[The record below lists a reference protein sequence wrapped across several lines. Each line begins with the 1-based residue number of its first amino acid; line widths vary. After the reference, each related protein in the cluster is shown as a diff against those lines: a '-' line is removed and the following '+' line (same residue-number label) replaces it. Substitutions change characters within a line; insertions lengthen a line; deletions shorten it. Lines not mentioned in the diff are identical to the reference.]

1 MYICKQFNLI
11 RMKNKSGYVA
21 IIGLP
26 NVGKSSLMNALLG
39 QKISITTSKPQTT
52 RKRILG
58 ILSENNYQI
67 IFLDNP
73 GVLKPAYLLQ
83 ERMMDDIDLSVKD
96 ADIFVIIYDVSS
108 DQSLKESIENEY
120 LTNLIESETIDK
132 ILVLNKVDKIP
143 QQKSIDIITQFEN
156 QKVFK
161 SVIPVS
167 ATLNFNTQR
176 LKNEIVELLPEGDKF
191 YPDDIVA
198 EENERFFV
206 SEIIR
211 EKIFELY
218 EDEVPYSCEV
228 LVIEFKERDN
238 AKDFISAEIVV
249 ERESQKPII
258 IGRGG
263 TAIKELGKR
272 SRRSIEEFLGREVY
286 LELRVKVREKWRSNL
301 NMLKAFGYIRD
312 KKSD

>member
-1 MYICKQFNLI
+1 ME
-11 RMKNKSGYVA
+11 NKSGYVA

-120 LTNLIESETIDK
+120 LTNLIKSETIDK

-238 AKDFISAEIVV
+238 AKDFISAEIVA

>member
-1 MYICKQFNLI
+1 MNY
-11 RMKNKSGYVA
+11 KSGYVT

-67 IFLDNP
+67 IFLDTP
-73 GVLKPAYLLQ
+73 GILKPSYLLQ
-83 ERMMDDIDLSVKD
+83 EKMMEDIDLSVKD
-96 ADIFVIIYDVSS
+96 ADIFIIIYDVSS
-108 DQSLKESIENEY
+108 EQTLKESSENEY
-120 LTNLIESETIDK
+120 ILKLISDCAINK
-132 ILVLNKVDKIP
+132 ILVLNKIDKIP
-143 QQKSIDIITQFEN
+143 QDKSLELISRFEGE
-156 QKVFK
+156 KIFK

-167 ATLNFNTQR
+167 ATSDFNIQR
-176 LKNEIVELLPEGDKF
+176 LKNEIVELLPNGDKF

-198 EENERFFV
+198 DENERFFV

-228 LVIEFKERDN
+228 LIQEFKEREN

-258 IGRGG
+258 IGKAGS
-263 TAIKELGKR
+263 AIKKLGERARKD
-272 SRRSIEEFLGREVY
+272 IEEFLQRGVY

-301 NMLKAFGYIRD
+301 GMLKSFGYIKD
-312 KKSD
+312 KKAE

>member
-1 MYICKQFNLI
+1 
-11 RMKNKSGYVA
+11 MKNKSGYVA

-120 LTNLIESETIDK
+120 LTNLIKSETIDK

-156 QKVFK
+156 QKVFR

>member
-1 MYICKQFNLI
+1 MNTKA
-11 RMKNKSGYVA
+11 GYVA

-58 ILSENNYQI
+58 ILSEENSQI
-67 IFLDNP
+67 VFLDTP
-73 GVLKPAYLLQ
+73 GILKPTYLLQ
-83 ERMMDDIDLSVKD
+83 EKMIEDIDLSVKD
-96 ADIFVIIYDVSS
+96 ADLFVIIYDVSS
-108 DQSLKESIENEY
+108 ESSFKESVENEY
-120 LTNLIESETIDK
+120 IKKIIDGKSKQK
-132 ILVLNKVDKIP
+132 ILVLNKVDT
-143 QQKSIDIITQFEN
+143 ITQQNALDLIEQFEKQN
-156 QKVFK
+156 IFK

-167 ATLNFNTQR
+167 AKLNFNIER
-176 LKNEIVELLPEGDKF
+176 LRNEIVELLPEGNKF

-198 EENERFFV
+198 EEQERFFV

-218 EDEVPYSCEV
+218 EDEIPYSCEV
-228 LVIEFKERDN
+228 LIAEFKEREN

-258 IGRGG
+258 IGKAG
-263 TAIKELGKR
+263 TAIKRLGEK
-272 SRRSIEEFLGREVY
+272 SRKGIEEFLGRDIY
-286 LELRVKVREKWRSNL
+286 LELRVKVREKWRSNP
-301 NMLKAFGYIRD
+301 NMLKSFGYIRE
-312 KKSD
+312 KS

>member
-1 MYICKQFNLI
+1 
-11 RMKNKSGYVA
+11 MKNKSGYVA

-120 LTNLIESETIDK
+120 LTNLIKSETIDK

-143 QQKSIDIITQFEN
+143 QQKRIDIITQFEN
-156 QKVFK
+156 QKVFR

-238 AKDFISAEIVV
+238 AKDFISAEIVA

-312 KKSD
+312 K

>member
-1 MYICKQFNLI
+1 
-11 RMKNKSGYVA
+11 MKNKSGYVA

-120 LTNLIESETIDK
+120 LTNLIKSETIDK

>member
-1 MYICKQFNLI
+1 
-11 RMKNKSGYVA
+11 MKNKSGYVA

-26 NVGKSSLMNALLG
+26 NVGKSSLMNALLE

-58 ILSENNYQI
+58 ILTENNYQI
-67 IFLDNP
+67 IFLDTP
-73 GVLKPAYLLQ
+73 GILKPSYLLQ
-83 ERMMDDIDLSVKD
+83 ERMLDDIDTSVKD

-108 DQSLKESIENEY
+108 EFSLKESIENEY
-120 LTNLIESETIDK
+120 ILNLIRNDKLNK
-132 ILVLNKVDKIP
+132 ILVLNKVDKIS
-143 QQKSIDIITQFEN
+143 QDKSLELIEKFEN
-156 QKVFK
+156 DKLFK

-167 ATLNFNTQR
+167 ATLNFNIQR
-176 LKNEIVELLPEGDKF
+176 LKNEITELLPEGEKF

-228 LVIEFKERDN
+228 LIVDFKEREN

-263 TAIKELGKR
+263 VAIKELGKR
-272 SRRSIEEFLGREVY
+272 SRKSIEDFLGREVF

-301 NMLKAFGYIRD
+301 NMLKAFGYIRE
-312 KKSD
+312 KESD